1 LSEIQNRRTESESAI
16 LDVAV
21 LGAGF
26 SGAMVAIHLLRMAR
40 DARENVRVRL
50 VDPAPVGRGRAY
62 VATSPEHR
70 LNVRAAGM
78 SAFPDDPDHFARWAH
93 ARGASANGAEY
104 LPRGLYGDYL
114 TEIVERER
122 DPRLETVADE
132 AVDIEETGDGLRV
145 RLRSGAS
152 LDCSRAV
159 LATGHPLPAPPVALD
174 PELVAGGRYRENPW
188 AGDVLDGLAP
198 DSTLLL
204 IGSGLTTVDVILDA
218 RSRGLRGV
226 VHVLSRRGLLP
237 EPHDAK
243 PGPSVAPPD
252 IGAGRVRPMM
262 RRLRQT
268 IRDAARRG
276 EDWKPIFDSLRPG
289 IATLWGSLDLA
300 EKRRFLRHVRPYWE
314 VHRHRVAPDI
324 AARVRDELASGRAE
338 LHAGRLLALEPVR
351 DGVRA
356 TIRPRGGSEQIHLTV
371 DRVVNGTGPNTSI
384 EMWRSELTRALLSRG
399 LCVTDELGIG
409 LRCDPDGAVVD
420 AHDRFSDRLF
430 TLGPLRKGDLWESTA
445 VPELRVQAER
455 VARRVLS
462 YT

>member
-1 LSEIQNRRTESESAI
+1 LTEIPNRRPESESAT

-26 SGAMVAIHLLRMAR
+26 SGAMVAIHVLRMAR
-40 DARENVRVRL
+40 DALQSVRVRL
-50 VDPAPVGRGRAY
+50 VDLAPIGRGRAY
-62 VATSPEHR
+62 AATSPEHR

-93 ARGASANGAEY
+93 ARGASVNGAEF
-104 LPRGLYGDYL
+104 LPRGVYGDYL

-122 DPRLETVADE
+122 DPRLEIVAGE
-132 AVDIEETGDGLRV
+132 AVDVEETSDGLRV

-152 LDCSRAV
+152 IECSRAV
-159 LATGHPLPAPPVALD
+159 LATGHPLPAPPVSLD
-174 PELVAGGRYRENPW
+174 PELIAGGRYRENPW

-198 DSTLLL
+198 VSTLLL
-204 IGSGLTTVDVILDA
+204 LGSGLTTVDVLLDA
-218 RSRGLRGV
+218 RSRGLRGL

-243 PGPSVAPPD
+243 PGPSMAPPD
-252 IGAGRVRPMM
+252 IGSGRVRPMM
-262 RRLRQT
+262 RDLRQA
-268 IRDAARRG
+268 IRDGALRG

-289 IATLWGSLDLA
+289 IPALWASLDLT

-324 AARVRDELASGRAE
+324 AAHVREELASGRAE
-338 LHAGRLLALEPVR
+338 LHAGRLLALELVR
-351 DGVRA
+351 DGVKA
-356 TIRPRGGSEQIHLTV
+356 TIQPRGRSDRIHLNV

-399 LCVTDELGIG
+399 LCATDELGIG

-420 AHDRFSDRLF
+420 ARGGVSDRLF

>member
-1 LSEIQNRRTESESAI
+1 MAI
-16 LDVAV
+16 

-26 SGAMVAIHLLRMAR
+26 SGVMVAIHLLRMTR
-40 DARENVRVRL
+40 DAPENGRVRL
-50 VDPAPVGRGRAY
+50 VDHAPIGRGRAY
-62 VATSPEHR
+62 AATSPEHR
-70 LNVRAAGM
+70 LNVRAAAM

-93 ARGASANGAEY
+93 ARGASVNGDEF
-104 LPRGLYGDYL
+104 LPRGLYGDYI
-114 TEIVERER
+114 TELVERQR
-122 DPRLETVADE
+122 DRRLEIVADE
-132 AVDIEETGDGLRV
+132 AVDVEETNGGLRV

-152 LDCSRAV
+152 LECSRAV

-174 PELVAGGRYRENPW
+174 PELIASGRYRENPW

-204 IGSGLTTVDVILDA
+204 LGSGLTTVDVLLDA

-226 VHVLSRRGLLP
+226 AHVLSRRGLLP
-237 EPHDAK
+237 MPHDAK
-243 PGPSVAPPD
+243 PWSPVAPPD
-252 IGAGRVRPMM
+252 IGVGRVRPMM
-262 RRLRQT
+262 RRLRQA
-268 IRDAARRG
+268 IREGARRG
-276 EDWKPIFDSLRPG
+276 EDWKHTFDSLRPV
-289 IATLWGSLDLA
+289 IPTLWASLDLT

-324 AARVRDELASGRAE
+324 AARVREELASGRAE

-351 DGVRA
+351 SGVRA
-356 TIRPRGGSEQIHLTV
+356 TIQPRGRSDRTHLTV

-384 EMWRSELTRALLSRG
+384 EMWRSELTRALLARG
-399 LCVTDELGIG
+399 LCVNDDLGIG

-420 AHDRFSDRLF
+420 ARVMVSGRLF

-445 VPELRVQAER
+445 VPELRVQAEC

>member
-1 LSEIQNRRTESESAI
+1 M
-16 LDVAV
+16 AV

-26 SGAMVAIHLLRMAR
+26 SGTMVAVHLRRMAR
-40 DARENVRVRL
+40 DGRENVRVRL
-50 VDPAPVGRGRAY
+50 VDPTPIGRGRAY
-62 VATSPEHR
+62 AATSPEHR
-70 LNVRAAGM
+70 LNVRAAAM
-78 SAFPDDPDHFARWAH
+78 SAFPDDPGHFERWAH
-93 ARGASANGAEY
+93 ARGASVNGAEF

-114 TEIVERER
+114 AEIVERER
-122 DPRLETVADE
+122 DRLEILADE
-132 AVDIEETGDGLRV
+132 AVDLEETGVGLRV

-152 LDCSRAV
+152 LKCSRAV
-159 LATGHPLPAPPVALD
+159 LATGHPLPALPVSLE
-174 PELVAGGRYRENPW
+174 PELITRERYHENPW
-188 AGDVLDGLAP
+188 SGDVLDGLAP

-204 IGSGLTTVDVILDA
+204 LGSGLTTVDVLLDA

-237 EPHDAK
+237 QPHDAK

-262 RRLRQT
+262 RRLRQA
-268 IRDAARRG
+268 IRDGVRRG
-276 EDWKPIFDSLRPG
+276 EDWKATFDSLRPSVPR
-289 IATLWGSLDLA
+289 LWASLDLT

-314 VHRHRVAPDI
+314 VHRHRIAPDI
-324 AARVRDELASGRAE
+324 ASRVREELASGRAE

-351 DGVRA
+351 DGIRA
-356 TIRPRGGSEQIHLTV
+356 TIQPRGRSERTHLTV

-420 AHDRFSDRLF
+420 ARGKVSDRLF
-430 TLGPLRKGDLWESTA
+430 TLGPLRKGELWESTA